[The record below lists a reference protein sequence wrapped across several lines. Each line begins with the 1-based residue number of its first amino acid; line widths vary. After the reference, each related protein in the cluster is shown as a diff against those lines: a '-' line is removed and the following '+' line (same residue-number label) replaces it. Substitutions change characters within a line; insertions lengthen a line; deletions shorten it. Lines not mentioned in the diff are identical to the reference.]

1 MIDMVKKDL
10 EGKVVLITG
19 ASSGIGKA
27 IAQRF
32 AGEGAYLS
40 LASRSREKLEG
51 IAKEL
56 EDKYKIETLV
66 NPTDIRE
73 EEQIKNM
80 VKKTVDRFG
89 RLDILVNN
97 AGIIRYGDIE
107 DLPTEDYRAVM
118 ETNID
123 GMFFSTREAL
133 SHLRESEGN
142 LIFIGSF
149 DANHPRSF
157 NPIYAASKWWTKGFT
172 HSIES
177 IVGEDDVAVTLVN
190 PSEVRTSIKNKEGEE
205 YKKKFDERE
214 VTEPEDIAEVVVFA
228 AKQDKPN
235 TLSQVNVYRRDKLS
249 DFF

>member
-10 EGKVVLITG
+10 EGMVVLITG

-32 AGEGAYLS
+32 AEEGADLS
-40 LASRSREKLEG
+40 LASRSSEKLER

-107 DLPTEDYRAVM
+107 DLTTEDYRAVM

-157 NPIYAASKWWTKGFT
+157 NPIYAASKWWTKGFA

-177 IVGEDDVAVTLVN
+177 IVGEDGVAVTLVN
-190 PSEVRTSIKNKEGEE
+190 PSEVRTTIKSEEGEE
-205 YKKKFDERE
+205 YKEKFDERE
-214 VTEPEDIAEVVVFA
+214 VTEPEDIAEVVIFA

-235 TLSQVNVYRRDKLS
+235 TLSQVDVYRRDKLS